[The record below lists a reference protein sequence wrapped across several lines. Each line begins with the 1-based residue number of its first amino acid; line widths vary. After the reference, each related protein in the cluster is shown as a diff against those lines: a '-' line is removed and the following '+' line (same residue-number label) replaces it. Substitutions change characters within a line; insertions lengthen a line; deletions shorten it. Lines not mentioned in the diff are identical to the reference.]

1 MQHGEP
7 GTESLGF
14 CLALRRQ
21 WNVGD
26 SGVAARGAPLGLA
39 VAREVDLE
47 RQAGLPIISGRPERR
62 ERLALSI
69 TAPARARCPG
79 RTHTSPAAGCD
90 PCGFSA
96 SLSAGKNRVGAWG
109 VPPTS
114 GGGGV
119 GTGWGGGGAG
129 EP

>member
-21 WNVGD
+21 GNVGD

-39 VAREVDLE
+39 VARGGDLE

-62 ERLALSI
+62 ERPALSM
-69 TAPARARCPG
+69 TAPARTRRPG
-79 RTHTSPAAGCD
+79 RTQTTPAAAWA
-90 PCGFSA
+90 PCAFSA
-96 SLSAGKNRVGAWG
+96 LFAA
-109 VPPTS
+109 
-114 GGGGV
+114 
-119 GTGWGGGGAG
+119 A
-129 EP
+129 